1 MVWLTRSLARA
12 HPLAHEACAR
22 AHTQV
27 PAGDLGHFIEGR
39 SEPEPLAHADGAD
52 AEPVRPLL
60 LKGGIATLR
69 AWAAARAR
77 NHSLT
82 QGGFERASSGHPMG
96 V

>member
-60 LKGGIATLR
+60 LKGGIAYP
-69 AWAAARAR
+69 AGVGC
-77 NHSLT
+77 SEGEEPLT
-82 QGGFERASSGHPMG
+82 HAGRF
-96 V
+96 